1 MSINDILIIPDV
13 HGRTFWKEAVEKHP
27 GVSTIFLGDYHDPYP
42 YENISE
48 RDSLENFSQII
59 DYARSHQHDVT
70 LLLGNHDLHY
80 LCNFGE
86 GCRFDYDNCETMKRL
101 ILDNLDLFKIATY
114 RKIGGKT
121 ILFSHAPILTDWI
134 DDVKESYAVPTLVNN
149 LNQLLEK
156 IDSDTDDLK
165 FKLRCISFYRGGYD
179 PFGSPIWADMN
190 EIKEDNK
197 NLIPTPDYS
206 IFGHTQL
213 PTALITEKWANLDSR
228 QAFVL
233 TSDLKFKK
241 I

>member
-1 MSINDILIIPDV
+1 MSMNDILIIPDV
-13 HGRTFWKEAVEKHP
+13 HGRTYWREAVKKYP
-27 GVSTIFLGDYHDPYP
+27 DAPTIFLGDYHDPYP

-48 RDSLENFSQII
+48 SESFANFREIVA
-59 DYARSHQHDVT
+59 YARNHTSVI

-86 GCRFDYDNCETMKRL
+86 GCRFDYDNCEAIKNL
-101 ILDNLDLFKIATY
+101 IIGNLDLFKIADY
-114 RKIGGKT
+114 RIIQGKT
-121 ILFSHAPILTDWI
+121 VLFTHAPILTDWI
-134 DDVKESYAVPTLVNN
+134 DDVKEAYDVPTLVYN
-149 LNQLLEK
+149 LNALLGK

-190 EIKEDNK
+190 EIKEDNT

-213 PTALITEKWANLDSR
+213 QTALITEKWANLDSR

-233 TSDLKFKK
+233 TSDLKFIK